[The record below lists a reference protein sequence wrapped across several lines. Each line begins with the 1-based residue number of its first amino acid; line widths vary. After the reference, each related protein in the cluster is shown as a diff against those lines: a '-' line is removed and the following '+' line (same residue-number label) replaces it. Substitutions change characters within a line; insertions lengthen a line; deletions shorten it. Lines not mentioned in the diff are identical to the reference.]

1 MKMSTSAN
9 TISITANPFSSI
21 LRDLV
26 LPAGGVMSS
35 SPLGMKLGID
45 YLSVSAGTENSD
57 YCLTHQHN
65 AWVIVG
71 SLEGHARVTRGSFC
85 VDIAPGSVYIIP
97 PSLSFQERNIGT
109 THWKWMVLM
118 VYTTGDVPFLA
129 NFPYTPAVFQANV
142 FFFEQFAR
150 LLMSVNQ
157 QEASD
162 QLLAFGLLLELLSAY
177 QQTSSA
183 PQTGTKT
190 ESAFL
195 ACATSFMQ
203 DHLYQ
208 PISLLEVAEN
218 CQMSPSSFS
227 HRFKAETGMTP
238 MNWLTRAR
246 IAIARRLLLEGRT
259 ASTTAEELGFANP
272 FHFSRVFTRIVGVAP
287 SQFQRLSRMQDT
299 V

>member
-162 QLLAFGLLLELLSAY
+162 RSTNSSPLHCRRDAAGLAELSAG
-177 QQTSSA
+177 Q
-183 PQTGTKT
+183 
-190 ESAFL
+190 
-195 ACATSFMQ
+195 
-203 DHLYQ
+203 
-208 PISLLEVAEN
+208 
-218 CQMSPSSFS
+218 
-227 HRFKAETGMTP
+227 
-238 MNWLTRAR
+238 
-246 IAIARRLLLEGRT
+246 ARRTRKEGCRM
-259 ASTTAEELGFANP
+259 AS
-272 FHFSRVFTRIVGVAP
+272 V
-287 SQFQRLSRMQDT
+287 RLMPR
-299 V
+299 